1 MLRTTGVVLGP
12 GAARAAQDLKPL
24 DPTGGGRFRGGQPCS
39 TGRDALL
46 GAQLGIHFAK
56 IL

>member
-1 MLRTTGVVLGP
+1 MVLGP
-12 GAARAAQDLKPL
+12 GAMRAAQDLKSL

-39 TGRDALL
+39 IGRDSLL

-56 IL
+56 VL